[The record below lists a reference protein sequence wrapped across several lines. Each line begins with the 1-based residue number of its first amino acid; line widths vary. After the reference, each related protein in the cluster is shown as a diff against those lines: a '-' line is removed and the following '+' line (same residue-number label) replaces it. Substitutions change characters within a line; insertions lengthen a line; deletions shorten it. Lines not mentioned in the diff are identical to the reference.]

1 MKTYNVRWE
10 ESFSV
15 NVQAKSEKEATKMIW
30 DCKYDEAQVSSE
42 MSAPPEVFL
51 MKD

>member
-15 NVQAKSEKEATKMIW
+15 NVEAKSEKEAIKKVY
-30 DCKYDEAQVSSE
+30 DCKYDEGQVSSE
-42 MSAPPEVFL
+42 ISAPPEVFL
-51 MKD
+51 MD

>member
-15 NVQAKSEKEATKMIW
+15 NVQAKSEKEAIKKIY
-30 DCKYDEAQVSSE
+30 DCEYDNGQVSGE
-42 MSAPPEVFL
+42 MAGYPEAFI
-51 MKD
+51 MED